1 MSIIPRTTYQDWLR
15 ILSDPDEVELERMIR
30 VGEHV
35 TWPKLHMIEN
45 RFRIE
50 RKILRGRQAIR
61 RATMAKANKP
71 TQDTNVDDAIPL
83 SGRGTL
89 GMERVDSQYFGE
101 MSSSAG
107 TPSRKGKDA
116 ATGGVAPKV
125 PFPALEQLAVES
137 DAEAGFKAGGERF
150 FKKLGRHSR
159 APSHAAAA
167 IMAPGEKVVP
177 SVVIWPEG
185 GSTSQAGQ
193 TPPSPTSV
201 RKRRWAANSGTGGE
215 HSGSSRARGK
225 IPEAFVRKSSAES
238 QHLNTQGQVTPPAPG
253 SRSPSFFQ
261 RLRSASLSSFV
272 SPFGTRREKEPNRTS
287 AAASYAGDERWSEDS
302 SSEDELVWNAGQ
314 ELGRDSLALSMRA
327 VEPEDEDRDL
337 EVGAANVNPNDDVR
351 EDDARAEVV

>member
-1 MSIIPRTTYQDWLR
+1 
-15 ILSDPDEVELERMIR
+15 MIR

-35 TWPKLHMIEN
+35 TWPKLHMVEN

-71 TQDTNVDDAIPL
+71 TQDTNVDDATPL

-89 GMERVDSQYFGE
+89 GTERVDSLYFGG

-137 DAEAGFKAGGERF
+137 GAEAGFKAGDERF

-167 IMAPGEKVVP
+167 IMTSGEKVVP

-193 TPPSPTSV
+193 TPPSPTGV

-215 HSGSSRARGK
+215 HAGSSRARGK
-225 IPEAFVRKSSAES
+225 IPEAFVPKPSADS
-238 QHLNTQGQVTPPAPG
+238 QQHRNSQGHVTPPAPG

-272 SPFGTRREKEPNRTS
+272 SPFGTRREKESSRAS
-287 AAASYAGDERWSEDS
+287 VAASYAGDERWSEDS
-302 SSEDELVWNAGQ
+302 SSDDELVWNAGQ
-314 ELGRDSLALSMRA
+314 ELARDSLALSMRA
-327 VEPEDEDRDL
+327 VEPENEDRDL
-337 EVGAANVNPNDDVR
+337 EVGVANDQSYDDIR
-351 EDDARAEVV
+351 EVDARAEVVQRAGGQ